1 MTELKPILGQKQWI
15 RINETPFA
23 NWVDIPKLAVSS
35 RRVDFILNRF
45 QIESCSLTV
54 GDGIMIPFS
63 PEEFS
68 IILGLHHIGQ
78 PVDLDLR
85 MDSIFVARQFGGQ
98 VGKAKRA
105 TIYKKLI
112 SLAGSDDDL
121 EVDDFVRLYILFI
134 FNSIIFSTGNYFT
147 PSFIFPYLDNL
158 TTFFEYAWGDAAFR
172 FIQREIR
179 KTGSKTYFDGCTVG
193 LMAWVYERM
202 PSLGVRRSLEMFPRL
217 FRWMDSKIPL
227 NEEKAELLLKSIDS
241 TKVLPI
247 YPFPEEKK
255 LDVLKVADG
264 TTDVVRSEVVRKK
277 FVVSNNRMCF
287 ELGCGSVRRRR
298 KTKIVIEKE
307 MMDVGAE
314 FKLQSK
320 NEVGFVTKED
330 DPIERNDGHE
340 NTETNEENENMKRDE
355 NFERNVEDDN
365 IENSQGNVHIFRNED
380 EENIEKNEKEMIEAV
395 GNSSEIGSSNDHDNY
410 SDLNLVV
417 QNIINEI
424 KNDVGFDK
432 NDGTVEERK
441 SVSCVGTSKAE
452 IMTSFQSSIMD
463 TVRTRVDRKKKRK
476 ASIFVTPP
484 SSSPRPKRKG
494 QKRCIRLKEKCIV
507 DVDENAKS
515 PMKDDLHEFK
525 VS

>member
-1 MTELKPILGQKQWI
+1 
-15 RINETPFA
+15 
-23 NWVDIPKLAVSS
+23 
-35 RRVDFILNRF
+35 
-45 QIESCSLTV
+45 
-54 GDGIMIPFS
+54 
-63 PEEFS
+63 
-68 IILGLHHIGQ
+68 
-78 PVDLDLR
+78 
-85 MDSIFVARQFGGQ
+85 
-98 VGKAKRA
+98 
-105 TIYKKLI
+105 
-112 SLAGSDDDL
+112 
-121 EVDDFVRLYILFI
+121 
-134 FNSIIFSTGNYFT
+134 
-147 PSFIFPYLDNL
+147 
-158 TTFFEYAWGDAAFR
+158 
-172 FIQREIR
+172 
-179 KTGSKTYFDGCTVG
+179 
-193 LMAWVYERM
+193 
-202 PSLGVRRSLEMFPRL
+202 
-217 FRWMDSKIPL
+217 
-227 NEEKAELLLKSIDS
+227 
-241 TKVLPI
+241 
-247 YPFPEEKK
+247 
-255 LDVLKVADG
+255 
-264 TTDVVRSEVVRKK
+264 
-277 FVVSNNRMCF
+277 MCF

-330 DPIERNDGHE
+330 NPIERNDGHE

-365 IENSQGNVHIFRNED
+365 IENSEGNVHIFRNED
-380 EENIEKNEKEMIEAV
+380 EENIVKNEKEMIEAV

-410 SDLNLVV
+410 NDLNLVV
-417 QNIINEI
+417 QNVINEI

-441 SVSCVGTSKAE
+441 SVSCVGTSKAV
-452 IMTSFQSSIMD
+452 IMTSFQSSIVD

-525 VS
+525 GRTDYYGHEEASDEEKQILTHYLLMEELDVVIWEDESMMLDGRKFCHFVFGKPVDFEIINVYMRIMQAKSKEYGSEIYCVDTTV